1 MKLILVRHA
10 EAVAKGD
17 NGVAKDH
24 DRPLTETGRE
34 QARKLATAFLAH
46 GVTPG
51 AVVTSP
57 LVRAVET
64 AEPLLPLLPGSEKEP
79 VLCDYLAMGELRPKK
94 LARLVADLGVET
106 VILVGHNPDLSAYA
120 GWLLGADETA
130 IELEKGAAAL
140 IEFDGEVEKGAG
152 RLGWLVTPGWFMG
165 AVAPVGG

>member
-10 EAVAKGD
+10 EAAAKGD
-17 NGVAKDH
+17 NGVMKDF
-24 DRPLTETGRE
+24 DRPLTETGWE
-34 QARKLATAFLAH
+34 QARKLALAFQAH
-46 GVTPG
+46 GVMPG
-51 AVVTSP
+51 AVVSSP

-64 AEPLLPLLPGSEKEP
+64 AEPLLPLLPGPEREP
-79 VLCDYLAMGELRPKK
+79 VFTDFLAVGELRPKK
-94 LARLVADLGVET
+94 LAKLVADLGVET
-106 VILVGHNPDLSAYA
+106 VVLVGHNPDLSAYA

-140 IEFDGEVEKGAG
+140 IEFDGEIEKGTG